1 MIKAIRETYNKAF
14 SQDKYQS
21 FLTELNSNYPGQIAF
36 RIAETPVFVD
46 KKLGAEMIE
55 TCEYIID
62 FISNHDFTRLT
73 ETAIPEAEK
82 IPNQNLFPHFIAFD
96 FGICKRE
103 DDSLYP
109 ALIEMQGFPTLFG
122 FQSYYPKILEKYIEI
137 PGGFSRFFS
146 GLNDESYL
154 KLLGDVIVGNHAKEE
169 VILLELKP
177 ETQKTLID
185 FSCIKEYLGVNAVC
199 ITKLIKEGSKLYY
212 MNEGRKTRI
221 KRIYNRLI
229 MDELNAVKESL
240 GEIVDITSQLDV
252 EWIPHPNWFYRISKY
267 TLPMLS
273 HPFIPKTEYLSNMKS
288 IPKDLEQYVLKP
300 LFSFAGQGVVID
312 VKENNITKIKDP
324 ENWILQK
331 KVSYA
336 NCIKTPDESSK
347 VEIRLMYIWK
357 EGDDRPTLTTNLAR
371 LSKGKMIG
379 VRYNAEKEW
388 VGASVAYF
396 EQ

>member
-62 FISNHDFTRLT
+62 FISNHDFRRLT

-82 IPNQNLFPHFIAFD
+82 IPNENVFPHFIAFD

-122 FQSYYPKILEKYIEI
+122 FQAYYPTILEKHVDI
-137 PGGFSRFFS
+137 PKEYSRFFS
-146 GLNDESYL
+146 GLNNESYI
-154 KLLGDVIVGNHAKEE
+154 KLLSDVIVGQYQKEE
-169 VILLELKP
+169 VILLDIKP
-177 ETQKTLID
+177 ENQNTLID
-185 FSCIKEYLGVNAVC
+185 FSCTEDYIGVKAICVSS
-199 ITKLIKEGSKLYY
+199 LIKEGRKLFYI
-212 MNEGRKTRI
+212 NDGKKTRI
-221 KRIYNRLI
+221 RRIYNRMI
-229 MDELNAVKESL
+229 FDELKMVKEML
-240 GEIVDITSQLDV
+240 GDIVDLTSELDV

-273 HPFIPKTEYLSNMKS
+273 HPLIPKTEYLSNMKS

-312 VKENNITKIKDP
+312 VKENDITKIKDP